1 MVEKLAT
8 RVVELGS
15 QSFAVM
21 SFEQDT
27 NAPLSLGNQSA
38 AVAEAVC
45 PPFERAPLE
54 RGETVNRGCSG
65 VPLHYTPATKSPRLV
80 ASV

>member
-8 RVVELGS
+8 REAEFGS

-21 SFEQDT
+21 SLEQDT

-38 AVAEAVC
+38 AVADAVC
-45 PPFERAPLE
+45 PPFERAPFV
-54 RGETVNRGCSG
+54 RGETVNSGCSG
-65 VPLHYTPATKSPRLV
+65 
-80 ASV
+80 ASVLYRQARM